1 MSFAEIDYSKLE
13 MWIELEKEAREIRR
27 KMANWSFVES
37 QPPRI
42 RAALKYYI
50 ETGDIRRAANIA
62 GLDLEDFR
70 ELLRKANIPV
80 VV

>member
-1 MSFAEIDYSKLE
+1 LSKLE
-13 MWIELEKEAREIRR
+13 KWYRPEEEAREIRR
-27 KMANWSFVES
+27 RSVDWGFIETL
-37 QPPRI
+37 PPKL

-50 ETGDIRRAANIA
+50 ETGDIRTSAKLA

-70 ELLRKANIPV
+70 ELLRKANISV

>member
-1 MSFAEIDYSKLE
+1 LSGEEVLKELIEEEI
-13 MWIELEKEAREIRR
+13 EAREIRR
-27 KMANWSFVES
+27 RMANWEFINR

-42 RAALKYYI
+42 REALVFYI
-50 ETGDIRRAANIA
+50 EKGDIRLAARLA

-80 VV
+80 IV

>member
-1 MSFAEIDYSKLE
+1 MPREYVV
-13 MWIELEKEAREIRR
+13 IEYIGSEEEAREIRR
-27 KMANWSFVES
+27 RMANWEFINR

-42 RAALKYYI
+42 REALVFYI
-50 ETGDIRRAANIA
+50 EKGDIRLAARLA

-80 VV
+80 IV